1 VIWVLAHG
9 DSGFSESFPVMM
21 MVERS
26 VSAQSFSCAYENQQ
40 EEVLKD
46 GTCHNKKVP
55 SSVPVS
61 AAAIE
66 LESKA
71 EEEAIVSV
79 SAAKTTPKR
88 TIRSFCLESE
98 ELSNKETSSSGF
110 NESDAG
116 FISVLPYLSPL
127 NIQSVKSEN
136 SSTLS
141 TQRSVIDYIL
151 LPPWSPPKTSVVAEQ
166 SMCHR
171 RHHCSKRLTTNQKT
185 GGRARNCGENGSAVA
200 EQSLRKNDSLIRSLL
215 KLRTSIRDK
224 VMRKDKVGKL

>member
-1 VIWVLAHG
+1 LAHG

-46 GTCHNKKVP
+46 GTCRIKKVP

-71 EEEAIVSV
+71 KEEAIVSV
-79 SAAKTTPKR
+79 SAAKTTPKG
-88 TIRSFCLESE
+88 TVRSFCLESE
-98 ELSNKETSSSGF
+98 ETSSSGF
-110 NESDAG
+110 EESDAG

-166 SMCHR
+166 SMCRH

-185 GGRARNCGENGSAVA
+185 GGRARNCGENRSAVA
-200 EQSLRKNDSLIRSLL
+200 EQSSRKNDYLMRSLL

-224 VMRKDKVGKL
+224 VMRKDKVGEL